1 MKNMKKKYLIK
12 RYTKN
17 RLNKYLA
24 ILFKIKSNVKNKI
37 IIIINSNER
46 ITIRF

>member
-1 MKNMKKKYLIK
+1 MKKKYLIK

-24 ILFKIKSNVKNKI
+24 MLFKIKNNVKNKI
-37 IIIINSNER
+37 TIINNCNE
-46 ITIRF
+46 